1 MRRCGRTA
9 CTDVDAKACADGSQ
23 SHELS
28 VSGIEQGD
36 YGVFNFGITD
46 MVYSGIANGASQ

>member
-9 CTDVDAKACADGSQ
+9 CADVDAKACADGSQ